1 MLSALAVVSASL
13 AACLLAAIL
22 GAGLSQSWE
31 LLRFAMLTPEAVS
44 AGPGTWRCSS
54 ASSLSTPFGSSWFWF
69 TLYTVPC
76 SADLT
81 LFVLPACYL
90 IPLAWL
96 PNLEQL
102 RAPHQGQLELSWEGE
117 FLVNLVNDRRY
128 RSLAIKT
135 AQCFSCWTY
144 DVIDHTVINNT
155 DSAAR
160 LVAFGQCHLGGCV
173 TLSNVSTFL
182 CLRMTK

>member
-1 MLSALAVVSASL
+1 MPPWQLAFLQLFQALGSELGATEIRHAHPRGGFSRARHLAVFL
-13 AACLLAAIL
+13 CIL
-22 GAGLSQSWE
+22 S
-31 LLRFAMLTPEAVS
+31 F
-44 AGPGTWRCSS
+44 SS
-54 ASSLSTPFGSSWFWF
+54 FSSSWFWF
-69 TLYTVPC
+69 SLYTVPC

-81 LFVLPACYL
+81 LFVLPACCL
-90 IPLAWL
+90 FPLAWL

-102 RAPHQGQLELSWEGE
+102 RAPHQGQLEFSREGE

-173 TLSNVSTFL
+173 PLSNASTFF